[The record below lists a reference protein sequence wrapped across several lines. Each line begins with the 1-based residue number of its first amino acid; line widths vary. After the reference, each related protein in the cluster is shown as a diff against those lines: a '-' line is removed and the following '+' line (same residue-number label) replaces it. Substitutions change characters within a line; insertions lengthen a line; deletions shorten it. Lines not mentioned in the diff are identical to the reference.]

1 MPRDETK
8 SDAKTMVRPVRVSY
22 FDPRTGE
29 PLDHRPEPLV
39 RERKRTTAEERNA
52 AIAKRKS
59 DERDAREIARKMAL
73 RRVGTGGHNGGQ
85 KRPVVV
91 DGIRYESVTAASI
104 VVGVTPQ
111 YLGSCLRQGAA
122 ACKGCA
128 IEFAKASGFAA
139 KYDVTELRRWSE

>member
-1 MPRDETK
+1 ML
-8 SDAKTMVRPVRVSY
+8 SDAIKGEVESVIRPVRVSY

-29 PLDHRPEPLV
+29 PCDGKPEPLR

-52 AIAKRKS
+52 AQR
-59 DERDAREIARKMAL
+59 ERERGEREAREISRKMAL

-91 DGIRYESVTAASI
+91 DGVRYESVTAASI